1 MANYSLIEFAEL
13 DSTNRY
19 ASANLRQLGDG
30 DVIQARVQTAGRG
43 RWQRSWVSHVPG
55 NLCLSFVLKP
65 SGVPAELPL
74 ASLSQLLAVCVCRV
88 LDRYSVSATL
98 KWPNDI
104 QVGRRKIAGILAETV
119 VEGSEFLGLVLGI
132 GVNLNLDTATLA
144 TINQPATSLSN
155 VLGHAVDVAEFRD
168 ALATEFLAAYRPFL
182 ETGFSLIRDEYL
194 KRFPFIGEE
203 VEIRSPTATLR
214 GRVET
219 VSLNGELELITST
232 GERQTVTLGEIF
244 QTANPR

>member
-1 MANYSLIEFAEL
+1 
-13 DSTNRY
+13 
-19 ASANLRQLGDG
+19 
-30 DVIQARVQTAGRG
+30 
-43 RWQRSWVSHVPG
+43 
-55 NLCLSFVLKP
+55 
-65 SGVPAELPL
+65 
-74 ASLSQLLAVCVCRV
+74 
-88 LDRYSVSATL
+88 
-98 KWPNDI
+98 
-104 QVGRRKIAGILAETV
+104 
-119 VEGSEFLGLVLGI
+119 
-132 GVNLNLDTATLA
+132 VNLNLDTATLA

-168 ALATEFLAAYRPFL
+168 ALAMEFLAAYRPFL

-194 KRFPFIGEE
+194 KRFLFIGEE